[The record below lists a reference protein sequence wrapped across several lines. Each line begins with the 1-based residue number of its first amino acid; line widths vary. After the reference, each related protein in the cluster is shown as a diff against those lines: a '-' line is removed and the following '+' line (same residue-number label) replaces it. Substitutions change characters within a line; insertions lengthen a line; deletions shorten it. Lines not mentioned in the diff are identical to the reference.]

1 MITTTSEYAL
11 RALLRLA
18 LLSKGELIGGKELSD
33 ELDIPANYLSKVML
47 TLRNSGIVEA
57 VRGFHGG
64 YKLQRSAQKIPLVD
78 VVELFEGVYTR
89 PQCFLGENHVCSDES
104 PCAAHDSFKGVRAA
118 YIRFLERTTIASLAR
133 RELELHSKDARAK
146 TRKRA

>member
-1 MITTTSEYAL
+1 M
-11 RALLRLA
+11 RLA
-18 LLSKGELIGGKELSD
+18 LLSKGELIGGKEIAA

-64 YKLQRSAQKIPLVD
+64 YRLQKPAGKIPLVD
-78 VVELFEGVYTR
+78 VVELFEGVSTR
-89 PQCFLGENHVCSDES
+89 PQCFLGENHVCSDET
-104 PCAAHDSFKGVRAA
+104 PCAAHNFFKSVRAA

-133 RELELHSKDARAK
+133 RELELRGKDATVK
-146 TRKRA
+146 SRKRASGRR